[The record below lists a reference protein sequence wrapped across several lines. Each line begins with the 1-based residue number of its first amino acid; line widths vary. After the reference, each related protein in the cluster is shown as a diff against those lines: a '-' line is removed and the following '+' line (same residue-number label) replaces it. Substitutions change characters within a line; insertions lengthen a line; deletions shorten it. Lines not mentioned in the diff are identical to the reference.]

1 MKIKS
6 DCFEKLNDKEII
18 NLQRMKL
25 PIRISYFLKRIMAK
39 IVDESKP
46 YFEQKKIIA
55 DKYMNELGDIPPE
68 KMKLFVSDLKEM
80 WETEIDLLIEK
91 QDVRIDD
98 LPEMSV
104 VQIEFFELFFDIKLE
119 TEK

>member
-18 NLQRMKL
+18 DLQRMKL

-46 YFEQKKIIA
+46 YFDQKKIIA
-55 DKYMNELGDIPPE
+55 DKYKNGNEDIPPE
-68 KMKLFVSDLKEM
+68 SRGLFLKDLSELWTM
-80 WETEIDLLIEK
+80 EVDLLIEK

-104 VQIEFFELFFDIKLE
+104 VQIEFIENFFNIKDME
-119 TEK
+119 